1 MLPWSCASCY
11 EDVGFRFTSKEC
23 FQASRQARL
32 SWLHTSRPLAA
43 SSWLSPRSLL
53 AALPR
58 LMSSLLSH
66 FSKYIQTLPLPS
78 PAKVPTCVQY
88 LINFYFITHKGSC
101 QKLLSGFCPLRGYPA
116 PYPLNGKSFC
126 QKKTLSGKGGY
137 TPPPPERKIAKKNFK
152 ENGSKRAKFSVL
164 WPK

>member
-11 EDVGFRFTSKEC
+11 EDVDFRFTSKEC

-58 LMSSLLSH
+58 LMSSMLSH

-101 QKLLSGFCPLRGYPA
+101 QKLLSGFCLLRGYPA

-126 QKKTLSGKGGY
+126 QKIFCLFLRRIFLAEFGG
-137 TPPPPERKIAKKNFK
+137 TPPRLNRI
-152 ENGSKRAKFSVL
+152 FSIY
-164 WPK
+164 P